1 MVPNLVDVYI
11 KYEIQTFS
19 ESRFLNSEED
29 SDIAMVAILHISINV
44 DMNGGQDCFLRVRPL
59 FRNALHSGGLL
70 VNC

>member
-1 MVPNLVDVYI
+1 MPEDVGVTNLVDVYI

-44 DMNGGQDCFLRVRPL
+44 WHEWWTGL
-59 FRNALHSGGLL
+59 FFKGATI
-70 VNC
+70 V